1 MEYFLIAISA
11 PNAAE
16 AWEQSLL
23 AFLGND
29 ILLQDSGH
37 IGGPF
42 LELPNTVL
50 NIDFP
55 LAEPRVSR
63 AYAFPN
69 TLFHFFSPDMNRYR
83 EATLV
88 LQRIQ
93 RWAGESRVVDQLDY
107 ILRLLRGSIGSRRAV
122 MALWNPIS
130 DPDEDEA
137 IAPCFAQFRFV
148 DNGLTKGLDLTLILR
163 SCDAWV
169 GAPVDLVA
177 FGSLLE
183 YVSSQL
189 DVQVGRLVYH
199 VVSYHLYQND
209 VPAVRQALL

>member
-1 MEYFLIAISA
+1 LLAISA

-23 AFLGND
+23 AFLNHE
-29 ILLQDSGH
+29 LKLQDGGQ

-42 LELPNTVL
+42 LELPNTIL

-55 LAEPRVSR
+55 LAEPQVSQ
-63 AYAFPN
+63 AYAFPD
-69 TLFHFFSPDMNRYR
+69 TLFRFFAPDMNRYR
-83 EATLV
+83 EANLV
-88 LQRIQ
+88 HERMQ
-93 RWAGESRVVDQLDY
+93 RWPTESKVIDQLGY
-107 ILRLLRGSIGSRRAV
+107 ILRLLRRSIGSRRAV
-122 MALWNPIS
+122 MVLWDPIV
-130 DPDEDEA
+130 DPHEDDA
-137 IAPCFAQFRFV
+137 IAPCLAQFRFV
-148 DNGLTKGLDLTLILR
+148 DNGLTRGLDLTLILR

-177 FGSLLE
+177 FSSLLE

-189 DVQVGRLVYH
+189 DVEVGRLIYH